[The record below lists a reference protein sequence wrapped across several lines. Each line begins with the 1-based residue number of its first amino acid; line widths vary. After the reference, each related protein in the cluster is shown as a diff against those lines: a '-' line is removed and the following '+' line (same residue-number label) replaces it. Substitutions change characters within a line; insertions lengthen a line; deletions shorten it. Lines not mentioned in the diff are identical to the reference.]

1 LAHELLLTN
10 ESTDPVRVE
19 FLYSAPGLAWYT
31 DPAGV
36 ASYGQTFPMA
46 PWATLHCLL
55 EPGRYHIRIHRRLL
69 ETAEG
74 SLWEAHVETIDVR

>member
-1 LAHELLLTN
+1 LLLTN
-10 ESTDPVRVE
+10 EWTDPVRVE
-19 FLYSAPGLAWYT
+19 LPDATPGLAWCS
-31 DPAGV
+31 DLAGV

-55 EPGRYHIRIHRRLL
+55 EPGRYDIRIHRRLL

-74 SLWEAHVETIDVR
+74 SIWEAHVETIDVR